1 MPISKMLSGEDGLTP
16 KAASEILYRFLTDT
30 ELNMPEVN
38 VMNASYEGNADRPG
52 FIFGSDLYAAS
63 YGGEDGTIPPYD
75 EFKKAYVHNNC
86 MAGATASF
94 DPEDQDRV
102 SLQSINTGRVQL
114 IISVNQESDVD
125 KMDALIERL
134 MK

>member
-16 KAASEILYRFLTDT
+16 KEASEILYRFLTDT

-38 VMNASYEGNADRPG
+38 ILNATYEGNNDRPG
-52 FIFGSDLYAAS
+52 FIFGSDLCAAS
-63 YGGEDGTIPPYD
+63 YGGENGTFPSYD
-75 EFKKAYVHNNC
+75 EFRKAYAHNNC

-94 DPEDQDRV
+94 DPEDRDRV
-102 SLQSINTGRVQL
+102 SIQSMKDGRVQL
-114 IISVNQESDVD
+114 IISVYQESDVE

-134 MK
+134 LK